1 MKNTL
6 VFNCMM
12 KEMWRGMMSMTQ
24 SPLQRCALMKNQ
36 PRDRPA

>member
-12 KEMWRGMMSMTQ
+12 NEMWLGMMCMTE
-24 SPLQRCALMKNQ
+24 SPLMRCALNKKQ
-36 PRDRPA
+36 PRG